1 MPPVNRSD
9 KLKRLV
15 AVQRHLE
22 KIAESDLAAT
32 TRQRQEVNQTM
43 EVVMD
48 AIGSLDS
55 LHRMFAQHYAERFS
69 RLSIQDAQL
78 AGMQNLHERRVLKER
93 TKAERLEEHMLEARS
108 DEDREE
114 ADNAIYDLIDLQ
126 VSAAPASSKVQ
137 KP

>member
-1 MPPVNRSD
+1 MAPVNRSE

-32 TRQRQEVNQTM
+32 TRQRQEVSQTM
-43 EVVMD
+43 EVVLD

-55 LHRMFAQHYAERFS
+55 LHRIFSQHYSERFS
-69 RLSIQDAQL
+69 RLTIQDSQL

-93 TKAERLEEHMLEARS
+93 TKGDRLEEHMEDARV
-108 DEDREE
+108 DEDRE
-114 ADNAIYDLIDLQ
+114 ADDNALYDLIDLTT
-126 VSAAPASSKVQ
+126 ASSKVQ

>member
-1 MPPVNRSD
+1 MAPVNRSD

-32 TRQRQEVNQTM
+32 TRQRQEVSQTM
-43 EVVMD
+43 EAVLD

-55 LHRMFAQHYAERFS
+55 LHRIFSQHYAERFS
-69 RLSIQDAQL
+69 RLTIQDAQL

-93 TKAERLEEHMLEARS
+93 TKGDRLEEHMQEARGE
-108 DEDREE
+108 EDRE
-114 ADNAIYDLIDLQ
+114 ADDNAIYDLIDLTT
-126 VSAAPASSKVQ
+126 ASSKVQ

>member
-15 AVQRHLE
+15 SVQRHLE
-22 KIAESDLAAT
+22 KMAESDLAAT
-32 TRQRQEVNQTM
+32 TRQRQEVSQTM
-43 EVVMD
+43 DVVMD

-55 LHRMFAQHYAERFS
+55 LHRLFAQHYAERFS

-78 AGMQNLHERRVLKER
+78 AGMQNLHERQVLKER
-93 TKAERLEEHMLEARS
+93 TKGDRLEEHRVEARLG
-108 DEDREE
+108 EDRESD
-114 ADNAIYDLIDLQ
+114 DNAIYDLIDQL
-126 VSAAPASSKVQ
+126 VAATPASSKVQ

>member
-32 TRQRQEVNQTM
+32 TRQREEVNQTM
-43 EVVMD
+43 DVVLD

-69 RLSIQDAQL
+69 RLTIQDAQL

-93 TKAERLEEHMLEARS
+93 TKAERLEEHMVEARS
-108 DEDREE
+108 DEDRE
-114 ADNAIYDLIDLQ
+114 ADDNAIYDLIDLQ
-126 VSAAPASSKVQ
+126 VASTPASSKVQ
-137 KP
+137 KS

>member
-1 MPPVNRSD
+1 MPPITRSE

-43 EVVMD
+43 DVVMD
-48 AIGSLDS
+48 AIGSLSDV
-55 LHRMFAQHYAERFS
+55 HRMFAQNYAGRFS
-69 RLSIQDAQL
+69 RLSVQDAQL

-93 TKAERLEEHMLEARS
+93 TKAERLEEHMVEARGEEQRES
-108 DEDREE
+108 D
-114 ADNAIYDLIDLQ
+114 DNAIYDLIDLS
-126 VSAAPASSKVQ
+126 VAATTASSKVQ
-137 KP
+137 KT

>member
-93 TKAERLEEHMLEARS
+93 TKAERLEEHMLEARG

>member
-1 MPPVNRSD
+1 MAPQSRSE

-22 KIAESDLAAT
+22 KMAESDLAAT

-43 EVVMD
+43 DVVMD

-55 LHRMFAQHYAERFS
+55 LHRLFSQHYAERFT
-69 RLSIQDAQL
+69 RLTIQDSQL
-78 AGMQNLHERRVLKER
+78 QGMQNLHERRVLKER
-93 TKAERLEEHMLEARS
+93 TKGNRLEDHMNEAREE
-108 DEDREE
+108 EDREVD
-114 ADNAIYDLIDLQ
+114 DNAIYDLIDQQ
-126 VSAAPASSKVQ
+126 VASTPASSKVQ

>member
-1 MPPVNRSD
+1 MAPVNRSE

-32 TRQRQEVNQTM
+32 TRQRQEVSQTM
-43 EVVMD
+43 EVVLD
-48 AIGSLDS
+48 AIGSLDQ
-55 LHRMFAQHYAERFS
+55 LHRIFSQHYAERFS
-69 RLSIQDAQL
+69 RLTVQDSQL

-93 TKAERLEEHMLEARS
+93 TKGDRLEEQMQDARA
-108 DEDREE
+108 DEDRESD
-114 ADNAIYDLIDLQ
+114 DNAIYDLIDLTT
-126 VSAAPASSKVQ
+126 ASSKLQ

>member
-1 MPPVNRSD
+1 MAPVNRSE

-43 EVVMD
+43 EVVLD
-48 AIGSLDS
+48 AIGSLDG
-55 LHRMFAQHYAERFS
+55 LHRIFSQHYSERFS
-69 RLSIQDAQL
+69 RLTIQDSQL

-93 TKAERLEEHMLEARS
+93 TKADRLEEHMQDARV
-108 DEDREE
+108 DEDRE
-114 ADNAIYDLIDLQ
+114 ADDNALYDLIDLTT
-126 VSAAPASSKVQ
+126 ASSKVQ